1 MFLESDSLTSSNFV
15 GVKSGVGRIHSF
27 AQRNDPVACW
37 SRQTDGPTLQH
48 ALIEAARGEDI
59 PCSSEWTDDR
69 LSLPSL
75 EEQKVRNVLASS
87 SPAFGLFVSNMW
99 FPIPLSV
106 VFPSNILI
114 VVMFTA
120 NTTKNSSPLI
130 STHKLLIN
138 NSLWFKRYLYL
149 PNTQTPALRVLP

>member
-1 MFLESDSLTSSNFV
+1 MFLDSDSLTSSNFI
-15 GVKSGVGRIHSF
+15 GVKTRVGRIHSF
-27 AQRNDPVACW
+27 AQRNDPIACW
-37 SRQTDGPTLQH
+37 SRQTDGPTLQY
-48 ALIEAARGEDI
+48 AFMEAARGEDL
-59 PCSSEWTDDR
+59 PCSREWTDDR

-75 EEQKVRNVLASS
+75 EEQKFRKVLASS

-114 VVMFTA
+114 VMFTA

-130 STHKLLIN
+130 STHKLPIN
-138 NSLWFKRYLYL
+138 NSLWFKQYLYL